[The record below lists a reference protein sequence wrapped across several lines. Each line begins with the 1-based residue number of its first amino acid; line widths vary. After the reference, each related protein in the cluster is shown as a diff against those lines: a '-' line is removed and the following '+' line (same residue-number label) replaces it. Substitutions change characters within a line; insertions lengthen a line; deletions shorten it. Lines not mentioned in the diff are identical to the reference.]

1 MSTRMVH
8 FHTLT
13 RQEQA
18 QAIHRLAREDKHIG
32 RPGEWIS
39 NTFVVQRRARHR
51 GRRALSSFGVKVG
64 STPSRSSR
72 NERASRGK

>member
-18 QAIHRLAREDKHIG
+18 QAIHRLAAEGWSDYGICHATQLAIEQIR
-32 RPGEWIS
+32 RVLGE
-39 NTFVVQRRARHR
+39 
-51 GRRALSSFGVKVG
+51 
-64 STPSRSSR
+64 R
-72 NERASRGK
+72 NEHQSGARREAGLR